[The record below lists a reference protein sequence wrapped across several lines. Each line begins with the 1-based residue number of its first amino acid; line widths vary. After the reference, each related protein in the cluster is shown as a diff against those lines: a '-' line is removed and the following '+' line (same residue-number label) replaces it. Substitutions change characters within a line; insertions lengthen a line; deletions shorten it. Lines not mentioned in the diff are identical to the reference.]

1 MASRKPLKES
11 PSPSAS
17 TREASSTRYD
27 TQFNPVDTTK
37 NIIKGLGQT
46 LFNAGTGRNGGVVG
60 VGKGVVQSFAGT
72 ASRVDDYAVRA
83 LNATGIKKATP
94 VALQS
99 AKRNTYGY
107 ETADLLNVLAV
118 KVVAGKTAG
127 AIVNTGVPARVVNKV
142 KGQTVGL
149 HGSPTPGLKSIDP
162 RISRS
167 DVGVPT
173 VSFMRTNVPPNMRAS
188 NVSVNQQYA
197 GGQGS
202 IYVVKATKAT
212 SDLPKFTK
220 APKLPKVTQSADRV
234 RPVIQFQP
242 TVATKTTT
250 SAKVFAEIPVNKFST
265 EAQLRA
271 EVARQTRLAG
281 SSMRTQSLGDKIKEL
296 KPKKK
301 PTKKFSRLEPDV
313 S

>member
-1 MASRKPLKES
+1 MLDGTRQRLLVYHVVMAARKPKISNVGGNEQ
-11 PSPSAS
+11 
-17 TREASSTRYD
+17 T
-27 TQFNPVDTTK
+27 VDSGADDSK
-37 NIIKGLGQT
+37 RSGGFDPLLGYT
-46 LFNAGTGRNGGVVG
+46 AVGGAALTAGYIAGKQSG
-60 VGKGVVQSFAGT
+60 VG
-72 ASRVDDYAVRA
+72 
-83 LNATGIKKATP
+83 
-94 VALQS
+94 
-99 AKRNTYGY
+99 
-107 ETADLLNVLAV
+107 
-118 KVVAGKTAG
+118 
-127 AIVNTGVPARVVNKV
+127 ARIVNKV

-173 VSFMRTNVPPNMRAS
+173 VSFMRTDVPPKMRAS
-188 NVSVNQQYA
+188 NVSVNQHYA

-220 APKLPKVTQSADRV
+220 PPKLPKVTQSADRA

-301 PTKKFSRLEPDV
+301 FSRLNPDV

>member
-1 MASRKPLKES
+1 MASRKPKGIADDIVGGIRNIVS
-11 PSPSAS
+11 PWLGTPPGQNRSV
-17 TREASSTRYD
+17 
-27 TQFNPVDTTK
+27 TQAQGLALQAAETLDQTFAGGM
-37 NIIKGLGQT
+37 IK
-46 LFNAGTGRNGGVVG
+46 AGTQGNKALV
-60 VGKGVVQSFAGT
+60 KQAAINAAALGT
-72 ASRVDDYAVRA
+72 
-83 LNATGIKKATP
+83 
-94 VALQS
+94 
-99 AKRNTYGY
+99 GY
-107 ETADLLNVLAV
+107 
-118 KVVAGKTAG
+118 VAGKAVQTAAG
-127 AIVNTGVPARVVNKV
+127 AVVKSGVVPRIINKATGK
-142 KGQTVGL
+142 TVGL
-149 HGSPTPGLKSIDP
+149 HGSPVSGLKSIDP

-167 DVGVPT
+167 DTDVPT
-173 VSFMRTNVPPNMRAS
+173 VSFMRTDVPPEMRAS

-220 APKLPKVTQSADRV
+220 PPKLPKVTQSADRA

-250 SAKVFAEIPVNKFST
+250 SAKVFAEIPVNKFPT

-281 SSMRTQSLGDKIKEL
+281 SSMRTQSLGDKIKGL
-296 KPKKK
+296 TPKKK
-301 PTKKFSRLEPDV
+301 LSRLNPDV